1 VVTLRRILLAL
12 VLAGDVFACGFLLHD
27 RDFAYPVLWL
37 YAIMSILFAA
47 SIRILRAGVGG
58 RRATAWLVLG
68 VGAAL
73 QLAALTAPPQ
83 TSDDAARYVW
93 DAKVQLHGTD
103 PYRYP
108 PAATQLEPL
117 RDSDLFGPASA
128 CTYRIRHDCTTI
140 NRPTV
145 RTIYPPVA
153 QAVFDATR
161 IFSGGRGFLFPYQLI
176 AALGAVAVSAL
187 LVRRGLQAWQ
197 VAIWA
202 WCPVVVIEF
211 GNNAHIDWLAA
222 LFALLSMGSA
232 AKRHDVRA
240 AILLAAGIA
249 TKLYPALLLP
259 AIMKRRPLVTVAVS
273 SAVVALTYLPHLLA
287 VGTDIVGY
295 LPGYLHEEGYDSGNR
310 FLLLGRVLPHP
321 LDTVAGVGI
330 VLAAA
335 IWAWRRIDDP
345 AQAGLAVVVAALLV
359 ATPAFGWYAALL
371 VALIAL
377 TGRWQW
383 LPLALAP
390 SFVYLLRLQ
399 ITRDSTWLA
408 LCYLVGAAGSA
419 LLLALEKRTARK
431 RILEPWNLPSRSRTS
446 IWTG

>member
-1 VVTLRRILLAL
+1 MVTFRRFMLAL

-27 RDFAYPVLWL
+27 HDFAYPVLWL
-37 YAIMSILFAA
+37 YAIMSALFAIA
-47 SIRILRAGVGG
+47 LVLLRAGVGG
-58 RRATAWLVLG
+58 RRGTAWLVLG

-73 QLAALTAPPQ
+73 QIAALTAAPQ
-83 TSDDAARYVW
+83 TSDDAVRYVW

-108 PAATQLEPL
+108 PDAAQLKPL
-117 RDSDLFGPASA
+117 RDGDVFGPKSA
-128 CTYRIRHDCTTI
+128 CTHRISGGCTAI

-145 RTIYPPVA
+145 RTIYPPVG
-153 QAVFDATR
+153 QAAFDLTR
-161 IFSGGRGFLFPYQLI
+161 ILSGGAGFLFPYQLI
-176 AALGAVAVSAL
+176 AGLGAVAVAGL
-187 LVRRGLQAWQ
+187 LVRRGLPAWQ
-197 VAIWA
+197 VAMWA
-202 WCPVVVIEF
+202 WCPVVVVEF

-222 LFALLSMGSA
+222 LFAVLSLESA

-259 AIMKRRPLVTVAVS
+259 ALMKRRPLLTVAVS
-273 SAVVALTYLPHLLA
+273 ALVVALTYLPHLLA

-295 LPGYLHEEGYDSGNR
+295 LPGYLHEEGYDSGDR

-321 LDTVAGVGI
+321 LDTAAGVLI
-330 VLAAA
+330 VLGVAV
-335 IWAWRRIDDP
+335 WAWRRIDDV
-345 AQAGLAVVVAALLV
+345 ADAALAVVVAALLV

-390 SFVYLLRLQ
+390 SVVYLLRIQ

-408 LCYLVGAAGSA
+408 LCYFVGVAGSA
-419 LLLALEKRTARK
+419 VLLALPKTAPRK
-431 RILEPWNLPSRSRTS
+431 RILESWNLPSRSRTS
-446 IWTG
+446 TWTG

>member
-1 VVTLRRILLAL
+1 MRRIVLAL
-12 VLAGDVFACGFLLHD
+12 VVAADVFACGFLLHE

-37 YAIMSILFAA
+37 YAVMSVLFAVA
-47 SIRILRAGVGG
+47 IRILRAGVAGK
-58 RRATAWLVLG
+58 RATAWLVLA

-73 QLAALTAPPQ
+73 QIAALTAAPQ
-83 TSDDAARYVW
+83 TSDDADRYVW

-108 PAATQLEPL
+108 PAAVPLEPL
-117 RDSDLFGPASA
+117 RDSDLFGPGSA
-128 CTYRIRHDCTTI
+128 CTHRIRGSCTAI

-153 QAVFDATR
+153 QAAFAVTR
-161 IFSGGRGFLFPYQLI
+161 IFSGGKGFLFPYQLI
-176 AALGAVAVSAL
+176 AALGAMAVAVL
-187 LVRRGLQAWQ
+187 LVRRGLPGWQ
-197 VAIWA
+197 VAMWA
-202 WCPVVVIEF
+202 WCPVVVVEF

-222 LFALLSMGSA
+222 LFAVLSVGSA
-232 AKRHDVRA
+232 TKRHDVRA

-259 AIMKRRPLVTVAVS
+259 AIMKRRPLMTVAVS
-273 SAVVALTYLPHLLA
+273 TAVVALTYLPHLLA

-295 LPGYLHEEGYDSGNR
+295 LPGYLHEEGYDSGDR
-310 FLLLGRVLPHP
+310 FLLLGRLLPHP
-321 LDTVAGVGI
+321 VDTAVGI
-330 VLAAA
+330 VIVLGAA
-335 IWAWRRIDDP
+335 IWAWRRIDD
-345 AQAGLAVVVAALLV
+345 AAEAGLAVVVAALLV

-383 LPLALAP
+383 LPLAIAP
-390 SFVYLLRLQ
+390 SIVYLLRIQ

-408 LCYLVGAAGSA
+408 LCYLVGAVVSA
-419 LLLALEKRTARK
+419 VLLALAKPKPHK
-431 RILEPWNLPSRSRTS
+431 RILESWNLPSRSRTS
-446 IWTG
+446 TWTG

>member
-1 VVTLRRILLAL
+1 MLAL
-12 VLAGDVFACGFLLHD
+12 VLAADVFACGFLLHD
-27 RDFAYPVLWL
+27 RDVAYPVLWL
-37 YAIMSILFAA
+37 YAVMSALFAVA
-47 SIRILRAGVGG
+47 VYLLRAGVGG
-58 RRATAWLVLG
+58 KRATAWLVLA

-73 QLAALTAPPQ
+73 QIAALTASPQ
-83 TSDDAARYVW
+83 TSDDADRYVW

-108 PAATQLEPL
+108 PAAAQLEPL
-117 RDSDLFGPASA
+117 RDSDLFGRESA
-128 CTYRIRHDCTTI
+128 CTHPIRDGCTAI
-140 NRPTV
+140 NRPAV

-153 QAVFDATR
+153 QAAFDVTR
-161 IFSGGRGFLFPYQLI
+161 ILSGGKGFLFPYQLI
-176 AALGAVAVSAL
+176 AALGAMAVAVL
-187 LVRRGLQAWQ
+187 LVRRGLPPWR
-197 VAIWA
+197 VAMWA

-222 LFALLSMGSA
+222 LFAVLSLGA
-232 AKRHDVRA
+232 ATKRHDVRA
-240 AILLAAGIA
+240 AILLAGGIA

-259 AIMKRRPLVTVAVS
+259 AIMKRRPLVTVTVS
-273 SAVVALTYLPHLLA
+273 AAAVALTYLPHLLA

-295 LPGYLHEEGYDSGNR
+295 LPGYLHEEGYDSGDR

-321 LDTVAGVGI
+321 VDTAVGVVI

-335 IWAWRRIDDP
+335 IWAWRRIDDA
-345 AQAGLAVVVAALLV
+345 AQAGLTVVVAALLV

-383 LPLALAP
+383 LPLAIAP
-390 SFVYLLRLQ
+390 SIVYLLRIQ

-408 LCYLVGAAGSA
+408 LCYFVGAVLSVV
-419 LLLALEKRTARK
+419 LLALAKPTRHK
-431 RILEPWNLPSRSRTS
+431 RILETWNLPSRSRTS
-446 IWTG
+446 TWTG